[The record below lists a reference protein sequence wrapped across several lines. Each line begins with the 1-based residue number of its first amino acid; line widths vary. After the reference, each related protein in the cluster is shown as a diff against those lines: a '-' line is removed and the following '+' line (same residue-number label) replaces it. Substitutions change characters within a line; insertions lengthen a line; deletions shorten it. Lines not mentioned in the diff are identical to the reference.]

1 MATVTS
7 TPSLPVFTDLPLLPT
22 TPEGRVR
29 FSRDVYY
36 RMFEIGVLN
45 RDKRLELLD
54 GEIVVTSPIGPD
66 QSGLIGRLNRFFMTN
81 LPDSIDCRIQSPI
94 VLSDRSEPEPD
105 VALVRRQ
112 SHDYRAAHPYPADVF
127 LVVEVSQ
134 SSFAR
139 DRGQKLQMYAQAG
152 IAEYWIVD
160 VDWQIIVVHRNP
172 VATGYENVE
181 RFAVDAAI
189 APLAAPDCRLDVDWL
204 FR

>member
-1 MATVTS
+1 MATAS
-7 TPSLPVFTDLPLLPT
+7 SLSPSPVSILQLPPAPD
-22 TPEGRVR
+22 GRVR
-29 FSRDVYY
+29 FSREAYY

-45 RDKRLELLD
+45 RDRRFELLD
-54 GEIVVTSPIGPD
+54 GEIVMMSPIGPD

-81 LPDSIDCRIQSPI
+81 MPDSIDCRIQSPI

-112 SHDYRAAHPYPADVF
+112 SHDYRAAHPHSADVL

-152 IAEYWIVD
+152 ITEYWIVD
-160 VDWQIIVVHRNP
+160 VDRQIIVVHRNP
-172 VATGYENVE
+172 VATGYETVE
-181 RFAVDAAI
+181 QFAADATI
-189 APLAAPDCRLDVDWL
+189 APLAAPNCRLDVGWL
-204 FR
+204 FH